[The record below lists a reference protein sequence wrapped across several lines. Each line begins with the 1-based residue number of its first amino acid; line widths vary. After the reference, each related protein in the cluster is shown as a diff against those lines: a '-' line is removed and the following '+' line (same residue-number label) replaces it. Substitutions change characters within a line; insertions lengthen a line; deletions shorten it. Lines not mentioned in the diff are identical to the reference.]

1 MIYAISSM
9 IDGVVASAGEAEY
22 GAAFIWIRTIAIAN
36 EFAIGLGND
45 TIKQKRAKS
54 IDIRFHSLRDRIR
67 QGRPTLLYLT
77 GKQNLTIT
85 RLRVAPAK
93 KFSAV

>member
-9 IDGVVASAGEAEY
+9 IDG

-67 QGRPTLLYLT
+67 QGQLTLLYLT

-85 RLRVAPAK
+85 RLRVASTK
-93 KFSAV
+93 TFSAV